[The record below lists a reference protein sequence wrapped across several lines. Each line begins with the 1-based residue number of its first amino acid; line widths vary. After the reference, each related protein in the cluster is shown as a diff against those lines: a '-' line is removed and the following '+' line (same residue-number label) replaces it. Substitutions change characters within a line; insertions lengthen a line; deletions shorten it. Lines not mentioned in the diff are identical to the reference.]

1 MTAEWAGRDGVEW
14 AKVPQQFTGFASWV
28 MGSSHLRWKY
38 LPCLPLSLYLCVSEF
53 SQCNECFVAPFLFVP
68 YSQELLDETGLLP
81 LLNDAGGGGDDAA
94 SIASAMG
101 LLSDALTGEHTSGS
115 GGASGGGGSG
125 SSPLDEDKDSWERG
139 VAVPSDPEEE
149 AHSVEKGL
157 RSAGGGGDAE
167 EVDQVDVIM
176 QVRYAV

>member
-1 MTAEWAGRDGVEW
+1 M
-14 AKVPQQFTGFASWV
+14 
-28 MGSSHLRWKY
+28 
-38 LPCLPLSLYLCVSEF
+38 C
-53 SQCNECFVAPFLFVP
+53 CFWLFVP
-68 YSQELLDETGLLP
+68 YSQDFLDETGILP

-101 LLSDALTGEHTSGS
+101 LLSDALTGEHNSGS
-115 GGASGGGGSG
+115 GGGGGGGSDSG
-125 SSPLDEDKDSWERG
+125 SGSHPLDEDKDSWERG

-157 RSAGGGGDAE
+157 RSAGVGGDAE

-176 QVRYAV
+176 QVRYDAVKVGGGWILQFGLVVVRVENLLGFQCSTAVT